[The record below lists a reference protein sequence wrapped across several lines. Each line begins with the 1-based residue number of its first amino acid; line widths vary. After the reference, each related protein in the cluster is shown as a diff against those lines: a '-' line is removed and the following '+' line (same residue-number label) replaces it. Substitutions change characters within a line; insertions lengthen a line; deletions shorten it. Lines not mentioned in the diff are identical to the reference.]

1 MDASKLVK
9 AYLNLREARHVLKR
23 KFDEDDGALKIKQE
37 RIEAALLG
45 FLNDNK
51 LDRVA
56 TPLGTVYRQEEM
68 TPTAADWSAIY
79 DFVKE
84 NDAFEML
91 ERRLKKTFVKE
102 YMEQHEG
109 GVPPGVSVF
118 REFVVR
124 VRRS

>member
-1 MDASKLVK
+1 METNKLVK
-9 AYLNLREARHVLKR
+9 AYLNLREARHTLKR

-37 RIEAALLG
+37 RIESALLA
-45 FLNDNK
+45 FLNENK
-51 LDRVA
+51 VDRVA
-56 TPLGTVYRQEEM
+56 TPLATVYRQEEM
-68 TPTAADWSAIY
+68 TPTAADWSAVYEFI
-79 DFVKE
+79 KE

-91 ERRLKKTFVKE
+91 ERRLKKTFVKD